1 MKKKTLLLLFFALAV
16 AGLMAQDPGINYQA
30 VARDANGQILSNT
43 NINVRFQYREGSPSG
58 TLLYQETFSPV
69 TNDFGLFWLV
79 MGEGNAES
87 GLFEDIDWSAGD
99 IYLISEING
108 AKIDTSVFR
117 SVPYSKLATDM
128 KLSDL
133 IDVGSTAPASNQAL
147 IWNGSGWEPG
157 NAVVITGSGA
167 TTVSGS
173 YPNFVI
179 SSTDEVD
186 DADADPANEL
196 QTLSLSGNQLTLSL
210 GGGSVTLPGSPWSVN
225 GSSVYYTGGNVG
237 IGTSAPASALTVG
250 DGKFQVDGS
259 TGAVT
264 FVDPAAGI
272 LFPAVAGSSSPM
284 ITMFGSGTN
293 NDTRMVLAHSPAF
306 SGWGLQYEDARDVF
320 LFRKSV
326 FLGARVPV
334 MHVGLQSGH
343 VGIGTDTPSA
353 SLHILRNNNG
363 LYMPH
368 LLLESDAQSDS
379 VSLEFRN
386 NGNNWRMTARG
397 FSLKFNFDGPL
408 VSEPDPVSIDPSG
421 LYIKRLSSFHNV
433 FLAPYGLAL
442 LKQTGAYFKYKS
454 SSISPVYPITA
465 YAIYA
470 EAGVSENASY
480 DPVCVGISG
489 ISQDANS
496 RANYGVRALASNST
510 YRNYGI
516 TGSASGAG
524 SSVNYGVYATASGGS
539 VAYAGYFN
547 GDVYS
552 AGSYLP
558 SDRKLKED
566 LAAYSG
572 GLAVVMN
579 LMPERYRYR
588 ADMRE
593 KMNLPEG
600 LQYGFVA
607 QDVKEI
613 LPQLVKRTYQPL
625 DNFEENAAEGGKEEE
640 GIYFDAVNYTGMIP
654 FIVSAIQEQQR
665 IIEKKDAKISELE
678 NELESLRKRLDRL
691 EAGQAKVK
699 KP

>member
-1 MKKKTLLLLFFALAV
+1 MKKKTLLLLFLAMAV
-16 AGLMAQDPGINYQA
+16 TGLMAQDPGINYQA

-133 IDVGSTAPASNQAL
+133 TDVGSTAPANNQAL
-147 IWNGSGWEPG
+147 LWNGSGWEPG

-196 QTLSLSGNQLTLSL
+196 QTLSLSGNQLTLSR

-225 GSSVYYTGGNVG
+225 GSSVYYNGGNVG
-237 IGTSAPASALTVG
+237 IGTSTPASALTVG

-264 FVDPAAGI
+264 FGDPAAGI

-284 ITMFGSGTN
+284 ITMFESGTN
-293 NDTRMVLAHSPAF
+293 NDTRMVLAHSPTF
-306 SGWGLQYEDARDVF
+306 TGWGLEYEDARDVF
-320 LFRKSV
+320 LFRKSA

-334 MHVGLQSGH
+334 MHVGLQSGR

-353 SLHILRNNNG
+353 SLHILRDNNG

-368 LLLESDAQSDS
+368 LLLESDALSDS
-379 VSLEFRN
+379 SSLEFSN
-386 NGNNWRMTARG
+386 AGYTWRMTARG
-397 FSLKFNFDGPL
+397 TALKFNFIGPTPSDRDI
-408 VSEPDPVSIDPSG
+408 VMISSSG
-421 LYIKRLSSFHNV
+421 LYVRRWDSYHNA
-433 FLAPYGLAL
+433 FLARVGISITE
-442 LKQTGAYFKYKS
+442 QTGAYFKLKS
-454 SSISPVYPITA
+454 GTNTLFPLTVYG
-465 YAIYA
+465 IYA
-470 EAGVSENASY
+470 EAEVSDQTLYN
-480 DPVCVGISG
+480 PTCVGIGGFSRD
-489 ISQDANS
+489 INS
-496 RANYGVRALASNST
+496 RSNYGVSGFAENSTYANYGIWGTAF
-510 YRNYGI
+510 G
-516 TGSASGAG
+516 GG
-524 SSVNYGVYATASGGS
+524 SSVNYGVYGSASGGGTF
-539 VAYAGYFN
+539 YGGYFV
-547 GDVYS
+547 GDVYTT
-552 AGSYLP
+552 GSYLP
-558 SDRKLKED
+558 SDKKLKED
-566 LAAYSG
+566 VQPYNG

-588 ADMRE
+588 TDMRK

-600 LQYGFVA
+600 PQYGFVA

-613 LPQLVKRTYQPL
+613 LPQLVKRTYQPV
-625 DNFEENAAEGGKEEE
+625 DNFGENAPGGDKEEE

-654 FIVSAIQEQQR
+654 FIVSAIQEQQQ
-665 IIEKKDAKISELE
+665 IIEKKEAKISELE
-678 NELESLRKRLDRL
+678 NELESLRKRLERL
-691 EAGQAKVK
+691 ETGQAKVK

>member
-1 MKKKTLLLLFFALAV
+1 MKKKTLLLLFFAMAV

-30 VARDANGQILSNT
+30 VARDANGQILSNA

-79 MGEGNAES
+79 MGEGNVES

-133 IDVGSTAPASNQAL
+133 IDVGSTAPANNQAL

-264 FVDPAAGI
+264 FGDPAAGI

-334 MHVGLQSGH
+334 MHVGLQSGN

-368 LLLESDAQSDS
+368 LLLENNTPGDS
-379 VSLEFRN
+379 ASLEFRN
-386 NGNNWRMTARG
+386 KGYNWMMTAGGSSLRFHFDDG
-397 FSLKFNFDGPL
+397 FSPTEL
-408 VSEPDPVSIDPSG
+408 VTIGSLG
-421 LYIKRLSSFHNV
+421 LYIKRWSSSHNV
-433 FLAPYGLAL
+433 FLANYTINSYVR
-442 LKQTGAYFKYKS
+442 TGGYFKYKGS
-454 SSISPVYPITA
+454 SWSPLLPVNA

-470 EAGVSENASY
+470 EAGVRDGAQYN
-480 DPVCVGISG
+480 PRCVGIGGNSK
-489 ISQDANS
+489 DANS
-496 RANYGVRALASNST
+496 RSNFGVTGSASNST
-510 YRNYGI
+510 YMNYGI
-516 TGSASGAG
+516 SGSASGAG
-524 SSVNYGVYATASGGS
+524 SSVNYGVYGTASGGS

-600 LQYGFVA
+600 PQYGFVA
-607 QDVKEI
+607 QDVKEV

-625 DNFEENAAEGGKEEE
+625 DNFEENAAEGEKEEE